1 MSEKLDEQL
10 NGLLIK
16 YTELLLGETDPSQV
30 EKVKAWILY
39 SHMSKSMPALVK
51 HWNSSYPDAKE
62 EIKNTINE
70 IKELNEAYRQS
81 KK

>member
-1 MSEKLDEQL
+1 MSNTLDEKI
-10 NGLLIK
+10 NGLLTK
-16 YTELLLGETDPSQV
+16 YTELLLGEAESDQV

-51 HWNSSYPDAKE
+51 HWNDTYPDAKE
-62 EIKNTINE
+62 EIKQTINE
-70 IKELNEAYRQS
+70 IKELNEAHRQM

>member
-1 MSEKLDEQL
+1 MSNHLDEKI
-10 NGLLIK
+10 NGLLTK
-16 YTELLLGETDPSQV
+16 YTELLLGESETDQV

-51 HWNSSYPDAKE
+51 HWNDTYPDAKE
-62 EIKNTINE
+62 DIKQTINE
-70 IKELNEAYRQS
+70 IKELNEAHRQA

>member
-1 MSEKLDEQL
+1 MSNPLDEKI
-10 NGLLIK
+10 NGLLTK
-16 YTELLLGETDPSQV
+16 YTELLLGESEADQV

-51 HWNSSYPDAKE
+51 HWNDTYPDAKE
-62 EIKNTINE
+62 DIKKTINE
-70 IKELNEAYRQS
+70 IKELNEAHRQA

>member
-1 MSEKLDEQL
+1 MSNHLDEKI
-10 NGLLIK
+10 NGLLKK
-16 YTELLLGETDPSQV
+16 YTELLLGESETDQV

-51 HWNSSYPDAKE
+51 HWNDTYPDAKE
-62 EIKNTINE
+62 DIKRTINE
-70 IKELNEAYRQS
+70 IKELNEAHRQA

>member
-1 MSEKLDEQL
+1 VSHSLDEKI
-10 NGLLIK
+10 NGLLTK
-16 YTELLLGETDPSQV
+16 YTELLLGEAETDQV

-51 HWNSSYPDAKE
+51 HWNDTYPDAKE
-62 EIKNTINE
+62 EIKQTINE
-70 IKELNEAYRQS
+70 IKELNEAHRHA

>member
-1 MSEKLDEQL
+1 VSNSLDEKI
-10 NGLLIK
+10 NGLLTK
-16 YTELLLGETDPSQV
+16 YTELLLGEAEADQV

-51 HWNSSYPDAKE
+51 HWNDTYPDAKE
-62 EIKNTINE
+62 DIKKTINE
-70 IKELNEAYRQS
+70 IKELNEAHRQS

>member
-10 NGLLIK
+10 NGLLVK
-16 YTELLLGETDPSQV
+16 YTELLLGEADPKHV

-70 IKELNEAYRQS
+70 IKELNEAYRQT

>member
-1 MSEKLDEQL
+1 VSHSLDEKI
-10 NGLLIK
+10 NGLLTK
-16 YTELLLGETDPSQV
+16 YTELLLGEAETDQV

-51 HWNSSYPDAKE
+51 HWNDTYPDAKE
-62 EIKNTINE
+62 EIKQTINE
-70 IKELNEAYRQS
+70 IKELNEAHRQA